1 MTALGEHHANFHA
14 NVADITP
21 QVVAWDQIKIL
32 TRILA
37 QSCSRRQSEWRRRR
51 LQSKQNKM
59 LRIYIATQVRNER
72 LPKVESMISN
82 LQQELSDIQALRA
95 AVMNRQRAIP
105 TLIHP
110 TTSTT
115 CKSTVANQA
124 APVAFYEKLYTA
136 DDAMDHKAIHYF
148 FTN

>member
-1 MTALGEHHANFHA
+1 MTALDEHHANFHA

-72 LPKVESMISN
+72 LPKIESMISN

-95 AVMNRQRAIP
+95 AVMNRVKHLLA
-105 TLIHP
+105 
-110 TTSTT
+110 S
-115 CKSTVANQA
+115 
-124 APVAFYEKLYTA
+124 
-136 DDAMDHKAIHYF
+136 
-148 FTN
+148 